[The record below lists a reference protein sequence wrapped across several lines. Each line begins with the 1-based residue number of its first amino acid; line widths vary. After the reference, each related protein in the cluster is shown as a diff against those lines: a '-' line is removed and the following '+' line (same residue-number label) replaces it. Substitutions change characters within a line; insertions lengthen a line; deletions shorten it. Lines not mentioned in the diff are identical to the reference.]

1 MYRHILIATDG
12 SQLAEK
18 AVLAGLTLAK
28 DIGAKATAVTVSEP
42 WATART
48 CYGSVVVPFD
58 AYETASA
65 EAASASKSLASVCDL
80 AKRFEVECATVHVKD
95 QPAEGI
101 LQVASS
107 RGCDLIVMASR
118 GRSGLSRLVL
128 GSHASRVLALSQVP
142 VLICK

>member
-12 SQLAEK
+12 SQLAVK

-48 CYGSVVVPFD
+48 CHGSAVVPFD

-65 EAASASKSLASVCDL
+65 EAASRSLASVSDL
-80 AKRFEVECATVHVKD
+80 ARQLAVECATVHVKD
-95 QPAEGI
+95 QTAEGI
-101 LQVASS
+101 LQVASN
-107 RGCDLIVMASR
+107 RGCDLIVMSSH
-118 GRSGLSRLVL
+118 GRSGLSRLLL
-128 GSHASRVLALSQVP
+128 GSHASRVLAHSQVP

>member
-18 AVLAGLTLAK
+18 AVLAGLALAK
-28 DIGAKATAVTVSEP
+28 DVGAKATAVTVSEP

-48 CYGSVVVPFD
+48 CHGSVVVPFD
-58 AYETASA
+58 AYEAASA
-65 EAASASKSLASVCDL
+65 EAASKSLASVCDL
-80 AKRFEVECATVHVKD
+80 AKQLDVDCATVHVKD
-95 QPAEGI
+95 QPADGI
-101 LQVASS
+101 LQVADS

-118 GRSGLSRLVL
+118 GRSGLSRLLL
-128 GSHASRVLALSQVP
+128 GSHATRVLTQSRIP

>member
-18 AVLAGLTLAK
+18 AVLAGLALAK
-28 DIGAKATAVTVSEP
+28 GVGAKATAVTVSEP

-48 CYGSVVVPFD
+48 CHGSVVVPFD

-65 EAASASKSLASVCDL
+65 EVASKSLASVCDL
-80 AKRFEVECATVHVKD
+80 AKRLEVECTTVHVKD

-107 RGCDLIVMASR
+107 RGCDLIVMALH

-128 GSHASRVLALSQVP
+128 GSHAARVLTQSQIP

>member
-18 AVLAGLTLAK
+18 AVHAGLSLAK
-28 DIGAKATAVTVSEP
+28 DFGAKATAVTVSEP

-48 CYGSVVVPFD
+48 YQGAMVVPFD

-65 EAASASKSLASVCDL
+65 EAATKSLASVCDL

-107 RGCDLIVMASR
+107 RGCDLIVMASH

-128 GSHASRVLALSQVP
+128 GSHATRVLTQSQIP

>member
-18 AVLAGLTLAK
+18 AVVAGLSLARNM
-28 DIGAKATAVTVSEP
+28 GAKATAVTVSEP
-42 WATART
+42 WVTART
-48 CYGSVVVPFD
+48 CHGSVVVPFD
-58 AYETASA
+58 AYETVSA
-65 EAASASKSLASVCDL
+65 EAASKSLATVCDL
-80 AKRFEVECATVHVKD
+80 AKQLDVECTTVHVKD

-101 LQVASS
+101 LNVASS

-128 GSHASRVLALSQVP
+128 GSHATRVLTQSRIP

>member
-18 AVLAGLTLAK
+18 AVLAGLALAK
-28 DIGAKATAVTVSEP
+28 DVGAKATAVTVSEP

-48 CYGSVVVPFD
+48 CHGSVVVPFD

-65 EAASASKSLASVCDL
+65 EAATKSLASVCDL
-80 AKRFEVECATVHVKD
+80 AKQMDVECATVHVKD

-101 LQVASS
+101 LHVADS

-118 GRSGLSRLVL
+118 GRSGFSRLLL
-128 GSHASRVLALSQVP
+128 GSHATRVLTQSRIP

>member
-28 DIGAKATAVTVSEP
+28 DVGAKATAVTVSEP

-48 CYGSVVVPFD
+48 CHGSVVVPFD

-65 EAASASKSLASVCDL
+65 EAASKSFASVCDL

-107 RGCDLIVMASR
+107 RGCDLIVMASH
-118 GRSGLSRLVL
+118 GRRGLSRLIL
-128 GSHASRVLALSQVP
+128 GSHATRVLTHSPVP

>member
-18 AVLAGLTLAK
+18 AVQAGLSLAK
-28 DIGAKATAVTVSEP
+28 DFGAKATAVTVSEP

-48 CYGSVVVPFD
+48 CHGSVVVPFD

-65 EAASASKSLASVCDL
+65 EAATKSLASVCNL
-80 AKRFEVECATVHVKD
+80 AKQLDVECATVHVKD

-128 GSHASRVLALSQVP
+128 GSHATRVLTQSRIP

>member
-1 MYRHILIATDG
+1 MYTHILIATDG

-28 DIGAKATAVTVSEP
+28 DFGAKATAVTVSEP
-42 WATART
+42 WATSRT
-48 CYGSVVVPFD
+48 CHGSVVVPFD
-58 AYETASA
+58 AYEIASA
-65 EAASASKSLASVCDL
+65 EVASKYLASVCDL

-101 LQVASS
+101 LHVASS

-118 GRSGLSRLVL
+118 GRSGLSRLIL
-128 GSHASRVLALSQVP
+128 GSHATRVLTHSPIP